1 MPGAASYQTPVASR
15 AGPEGL
21 ANHRL
26 KLGKHVF
33 VRAFYAA
40 RGFAFFLRPSKGAVM
55 NFGPKMT
62 GRGIGRMLV
71 GLGALM
77 SLAMIPASAV
87 TNLTGEYTFTTN
99 TDPYGILVLNN
110 NTASGSYGI
119 QANSYAPQ
127 GAGVYGYSDASGL
140 PGYGLA
146 GISQNGYGVYG
157 SSYGSGITAI
167 YGEDLNAGGGIGIAG
182 VSNGGNGAYGEG
194 AQNGVVG
201 QTNSASTGANYAGV
215 YGIDASS
222 GAGVVGYGVYGQ
234 TANNTGVNGLAT
246 GTGYG
251 VIGTSDSGPFAV
263 FGQANGIAVGAE
275 GYSGVGGSAGS
286 PSLAAAEG
294 AVGTDLFATYGYYD
308 AGSGNTFPENFTI
321 QAGTADN
328 SGNTLMPGAS
338 DVQISG
344 DVYVDGAVYTGC
356 STFPETNPGADCDEE
371 TDVARSAAGVKV
383 RTYAPQQSMK
393 TLEDFGEGQLANG
406 QGYVALDR
414 TFASTIA
421 RDTPYL
427 VFITP
432 EGDSNGLYVT
442 GRSLS
447 GFAVR
452 ESKGG
457 HSAIGFTYRIVAHPI
472 GASAVRM
479 AAIGARPV
487 HTLASNPRMRSR
499 WLKHMMRPASIGSRI
514 TRRPQVWVKNMHRS
528 I

>member
-1 MPGAASYQTPVASR
+1 
-15 AGPEGL
+15 
-21 ANHRL
+21 
-26 KLGKHVF
+26 
-33 VRAFYAA
+33 
-40 RGFAFFLRPSKGAVM
+40 
-55 NFGPKMT
+55 
-62 GRGIGRMLV
+62 MLV

-87 TNLTGEYTFTTN
+87 TTLTGQYTFTTSS
-99 TDPYGILVLNN
+99 DPYAILALNN
-110 NTASGSYGI
+110 NTASGSYGV
-119 QANSYAPQ
+119 QANSYAA
-127 GAGVYGYSDASGL
+127 AGSGLYGYSDVVSGAV
-140 PGYGLA
+140 GYGVA
-146 GISQNGYGVYG
+146 GISQTGYGIYG
-157 SSYGSGITAI
+157 SSYGAGISAI
-167 YGEDLNAGGGIGIAG
+167 YAENLGTGGGIGMQG
-182 VSNGGNGAYGEG
+182 TSAYGVGINGLG

-201 QTNSASTGANYAGV
+201 ETTSATTASDYAGV
-215 YGIDASS
+215 YGIDATS

-234 TANNTGVNGLAT
+234 TANNTGVLGLAT

-251 VIGTSDSGPFAV
+251 VIGISDNGLFAV
-263 FGQANGIAVGAE
+263 YGQAYGIAVGAE
-275 GYSGVGGSAGS
+275 GYSGVPGTAGS
-286 PSLAAAEG
+286 PALAAAEG
-294 AVGTDLFATYGYYD
+294 AANTDLFATYGYYD

-328 SGNTLMPGAS
+328 SGNPLIPGAS

-344 DVYVDGAVYTGC
+344 DLYVDGAVYSGC
-356 STFPETNPGADCDEE
+356 ADFPETNITRCDEDI
-371 TDVARSAAGVKV
+371 DVARSATGAKV

-393 TLEDFGEGQLANG
+393 TLEDFGESQVVNG

-432 EGDSNGLYVT
+432 EGDSNGLFVT

-447 GFAVR
+447 GFTVR

-499 WLKHMMRPASIGSRI
+499 WLKHLIRPASIGSRI
-514 TRRPQVWVKNMHRS
+514 SRRPQVWVKNMHRN
-528 I
+528 